1 MLCDRLTDAVRL
13 LVYPTFFFAAWSIS
27 SGLMSTRVPSG
38 SRCGRWHS
46 DNLTGGF
53 CEAIHSLTR
62 VMGARPRIA

>member
-1 MLCDRLTDAVRL
+1 MLARCSSMPVP
-13 LVYPTFFFAAWSIS
+13 PTYTQEELAAICE
-27 SGLMSTRVPSG
+27 RQ
-38 SRCGRWHS
+38 GRGWWHS